1 MQSNE
6 EIPAPTLADLAL
18 AIQRETLLKAW
29 TCLPARVLKYHAP
42 SVDAVGEGKQ
52 PARVDLLISI
62 QRRIVLDKAE
72 DLPAGY
78 VLEAPLGE
86 EEADRLI
93 ALGDY
98 PPILRA
104 VVVRPSAGDATMRLR
119 GAVAEGTSGVAF
131 VSARSLDRW
140 ATRSGQVDPVFTHTH
155 GISDVFFLADAREGP
170 AEVADPPAAGLWA
183 DDGTIGLTF
192 SPGPTGAAKLKAPNV
207 EIGDGASA
215 TAAVAEGVDAALA
228 DLKAKIG
235 ALPSTGNPIAD
246 LALNAIKGALAAWS
260 TPTVSSAHVKIPPT

>member
-18 AIQRETLLKAW
+18 AIQRETMLKTW
-29 TCLPARVLKYHAP
+29 TCLPARVTAYHAP
-42 SVDAVGEGKQ
+42 GPDAVGEGKQ

-62 QRRIVLDKAE
+62 QRRVVLDKAE
-72 DLPAGY
+72 DLPSGY
-78 VLEAPLGE
+78 VLEESLGE

-93 ALGDY
+93 AIGDY

-104 VVVRPSAGDATMRLR
+104 VVVRPGTGDGSMRLR
-119 GAVAEGTSGVAF
+119 GAVAEGASGVAL

-170 AEVADPPAAGLWA
+170 AEVLDPAAAGLWS

-192 SPGPTGAAKLKAPNV
+192 DPGVAGTAALAAPNV
-207 EIGDGASA
+207 ELGNGATG
-215 TAAVAEGVDAALA
+215 TAAVAEKVDAAFA
-228 DLKAKIG
+228 DLKAKVF
-235 ALPSTGNPIAD
+235 ALASTGNPIAD
-246 LALNAIKGALAAWS
+246 LALNAIKGAIAAFAA
-260 TPTVSSAHVKIPPT
+260 PTVSSSHVLIPPS